1 MTPKPP
7 RLALALLTRFVPD
20 GDPLAGDLVEEFETR
35 RSRAWFW
42 GQVLAAIL
50 IRRLTPSDDVRQIV
64 LPRTVNI
71 SAAPAGLGVGGLS
84 LVLLASLMT
93 VVTPQAWL
101 LVFLGAAAGVVL
113 GGVLIAINRPRLG

>member
-1 MTPKPP
+1 M
-7 RLALALLTRFVPD
+7 
-20 GDPLAGDLVEEFETR
+20 
-35 RSRAWFW
+35 
-42 GQVLAAIL
+42 
-50 IRRLTPSDDVRQIV
+50 

-113 GGVLIAINRPRLG
+113 GGVLIAINRPRFG